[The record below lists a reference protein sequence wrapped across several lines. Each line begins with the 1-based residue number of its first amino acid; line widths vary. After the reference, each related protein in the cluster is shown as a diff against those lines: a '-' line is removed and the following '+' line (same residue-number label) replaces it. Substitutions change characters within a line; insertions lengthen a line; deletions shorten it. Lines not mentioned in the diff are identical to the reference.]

1 MEAMQADRK
10 QFKEICVQG
19 EESSQ
24 ARTPLEKF
32 FARCVGAVL
41 PCSPFDLRGALISG
55 DHFCSCGQSLGET
68 SLSDA
73 CQYTGL
79 SFIIRKWLP
88 FPAFFCLR
96 YPLGGSFCQL
106 PGRSDGSKLE
116 SCWNPASCYRLAA
129 EVHLVDSWF
138 PLPATQNWRLYSSL

>member
-55 DHFCSCGQSLGET
+55 DHCCSCGQSLDET

-88 FPAFFCLR
+88 FPAFFFFFFACVTLWVA
-96 YPLGGSFCQL
+96 PFVSCQGGVMALS
-106 PGRSDGSKLE
+106 
-116 SCWNPASCYRLAA
+116 WNPAGILHR
-129 EVHLVDSWF
+129 
-138 PLPATQNWRLYSSL
+138 ATGWQQRCTW